1 MQLHEPIDVGCE
13 PIDTILH
20 YGESLVHL
28 LTEITK
34 FKVDEPKLLIYLPES
49 RIYLAESFVYLPE
62 SCIYLAESFV
72 YLPESCIR
80 LPEAASNKFFEGGE
94 LLIDGSRF
102 LCRFFYCHLFF
113 LAAANWTESQD
124 EILANRLIADEIDI
138 PRFFP
143 AASRLLNH
151 LIRPRSDFGSFGGV
165 HPERSRRAQYRFS
178 ISDCRTRVGADLRV
192 GPPNGRTPFDSA
204 QGRRRSAPTLACCFL
219 YRITLF
225 ARTSTFGGIVRPI
238 CFAAFRLTT
247 NSNRIGCSTGRSV
260 GFLPFRILST

>member
-49 RIYLAESFVYLPE
+49 R
-62 SCIYLAESFV
+62 IYLAESFV

-143 AASRLLNH
+143 AAPRLMAPPY
-151 LIRPRSDFGSFGGV
+151 LITLSARVPILDPSVEFILSGV
-165 HPERSRRAQYRFS
+165 EGLSTGFRFP
-178 ISDCRTRVGADLRV
+178 IV
-192 GPPNGRTPFDSA
+192 GP
-204 QGRRRSAPTLACCFL
+204 
-219 YRITLF
+219 
-225 ARTSTFGGIVRPI
+225 V
-238 CFAAFRLTT
+238 
-247 NSNRIGCSTGRSV
+247 
-260 GFLPFRILST
+260 

>member
-94 LLIDGSRF
+94 LLIYGSGF

-143 AASRLLNH
+143 AAPRLMAPPY
-151 LIRPRSDFGSFGGV
+151 LITLSARVPILDPSVEFILSGV
-165 HPERSRRAQYRFS
+165 EGLSTGFRFP
-178 ISDCRTRVGADLRV
+178 IV
-192 GPPNGRTPFDSA
+192 GP
-204 QGRRRSAPTLACCFL
+204 
-219 YRITLF
+219 
-225 ARTSTFGGIVRPI
+225 V
-238 CFAAFRLTT
+238 
-247 NSNRIGCSTGRSV
+247 
-260 GFLPFRILST
+260 